1 MPPTRSDS
9 ISLWRRT
16 PIDRVEFVVAGAQKC
31 GTTALHGFIAKHPH
45 IVLPRDQALHF
56 FDDDKQFDGEPD
68 YKILHR
74 NFKPNLRWRIAGEV
88 TSDYIYWPQAMER
101 IARYNPKMKIIVS
114 LRNPADRAFS
124 HWNMRRAKNQE
135 PMDFIDAINRERAQ
149 PIEKFSLEAHRYA
162 YIDRGLYAAQMERVF
177 RFFPREQVLAI
188 KYENFRKDYAGTV
201 AAVFNFIG
209 VRPLRRLKNKERN
222 IGPYQRKMTAE
233 ERDYVSV
240 VFQTDIARLEN
251 LLGWDCSDWRVKP
264 RLRQSLVS

>member
-1 MPPTRSDS
+1 MPPNRSDLLS
-9 ISLWRRT
+9 SWRRT
-16 PIDRVEFVVAGAQKC
+16 PIDRVEFVVGGAQKC
-31 GTTALHGFIAKHPH
+31 GTTALHGFIAKHPD
-45 IVLPRDQALHF
+45 IALPRDQALHF
-56 FDDDKQFDGEPD
+56 FDDDKQFNGEPD
-68 YKILHR
+68 YKILHGH
-74 NFKPNLRWRIAGEV
+74 FKPRLRWQIAGEV
-88 TSDYIYWPQAMER
+88 TSDYIYWPPAMER

-135 PMDFIDAINRERAQ
+135 QLDFIDAIDRERTQA
-149 PIEKFSLEAHRYA
+149 IEQFSLEAHRYA

-177 RFFPREQVLAI
+177 RFFAREQVFVI

-209 VRPLRRLKNKERN
+209 VRPLRGLKNKERN

-233 ERDYVSV
+233 EREYVSA
-240 VFQTDIARLEN
+240 VFETDIRRLEN

-264 RLRQSLVS
+264 ALR